1 MDLMAELYLERANN
15 EHLLAEAIK
24 KISETDDVKK
34 ELRLPEKITFYSA
47 AISHSYYAIFYSAK
61 AALITKKIETKSPE
75 IHKKTFEEFKKQFVE
90 SGILDTELLIIY
102 KKMIIRA
109 DELLQIFKNEK
120 WKRGHFTYSTIPQ
133 ANQKPAEE
141 SIKNATKFIKN
152 IRTILDK

>member
-109 DELLQIFKNEK
+109 DELLQIFKNGKEGILHTVQY
-120 WKRGHFTYSTIPQ
+120 R
-133 ANQKPAEE
+133 KP
-141 SIKNATKFIKN
+141 IKNQQRN
-152 IRTILDK
+152 Q

>member
-47 AISHSYYAIFYSAK
+47 AISHSHYAIFYSAK

-109 DELLQIFKNEK
+109 DELLQIFKNGKE
-120 WKRGHFTYSTIPQ
+120 G
-133 ANQKPAEE
+133 
-141 SIKNATKFIKN
+141 
-152 IRTILDK
+152 ILHT

>member
-109 DELLQIFKNEK
+109 DELLQIFKNGKEGILHIVQY
-120 WKRGHFTYSTIPQ
+120 R
-133 ANQKPAEE
+133 KP
-141 SIKNATKFIKN
+141 IKNLQRN
-152 IRTILDK
+152 Q